1 MFWAVNKGFFFNC
14 SPGFSLVALDK
25 KSGATASIPQPF
37 SRKLFIELFETEK
50 D

>member
-1 MFWAVNKGFFFNC
+1 MFWAVNKGFFSKHQSGLFAC
-14 SPGFSLVALDK
+14 SPDK
-25 KSGATASIPQPF
+25 KSGATASIPQPI